1 MHACRRS
8 RPQRRRPMERLLA
21 ARHEATE
28 RGASINLLPV
38 VTDLRAFGCATR
50 IGKSGL
56 SQLADNYRIHFIVQP
71 GVTKRRRRVN
81 PIPLLLRFHLTCF
94 SLLPEPP
101 PCRVS
106 YQAACPPFIY

>member
-1 MHACRRS
+1 
-8 RPQRRRPMERLLA
+8 MERLLA

-81 PIPLLLRFHLTCF
+81 PIPLIWRFHLTCF
-94 SLLPEPP
+94 SLRVEQP

-106 YQAACPPFIY
+106 YRGACRAFMDTCFFRFSYLLI